1 MKKKEK
7 KNKKKNKE
15 HKESKEKLKKPK
27 KDISEL
33 IDELAYMNDDENI
46 LKSKRFLEE
55 MYVVDED

>member
-7 KNKKKNKE
+7 KNKKKNKQ

-46 LKSKRFLEE
+46 RKSKRFLEE